1 MKKRP
6 SSSLRP
12 VVTVPKEDD
21 PPKRPRTTPSSTTPP
36 PPHQAVFHVTVVTPD
51 NRRLPLTIPQTTRE
65 GRVAMVDD
73 VKAAIEKQD
82 TSYLAN
88 TFDLLY
94 LKKDQCC
101 PDREGCE
108 GCEGC
113 EGSESGC
120 VSPVPYFHRV
130 CDGMVY
136 RLVVHPEEGA
146 EEHWG
151 DWARTYSGGVWGEW
165 KATCPWEP
173 SGYPPGHSGWCGV

>member
-1 MKKRP
+1 M
-6 SSSLRP
+6 
-12 VVTVPKEDD
+12 
-21 PPKRPRTTPSSTTPP
+21 
-36 PPHQAVFHVTVVTPD
+36 
-51 NRRLPLTIPQTTRE
+51 
-65 GRVAMVDD
+65 AMLHD

-82 TSYLAN
+82 TSYPAN
-88 TFDLLY
+88 TVDLLY
-94 LKKDQCC
+94 LEKDQCC

-108 GCEGC
+108 GR

-151 DWARTYSGGVWGEW
+151 DWVRTYSGGVWGERE
-165 KATCPWEP
+165 AMCPWEP
-173 SGYPPGHSGWCGV
+173 SGW